1 MKASNLRMIYNSI
14 IGNLNTSMSRTLQF
28 LVFVILLSIFA
39 LTHAPISAHSR
50 SLPHV
55 LMHEYLWKNDK
66 SPSLLHYARWLASQ
80 QVRER
85 ERERERKRERGQRE
99 REVRERSAAY
109 LRQRCGQCTRPSG
122 SCLTVI
128 ACLTRWQHD
137 LIAKLWDFVL
147 DLLSLHRSRS
157 RGLNSCLCRP
167 RKSKHNSYQYNDDR
181 DISL

>member
-1 MKASNLRMIYNSI
+1 MCHQSFSFMKASNLRMIYNSI

-85 ERERERKRERGQRE
+85 DRERERERESSERERGQRE
-99 REVRERSAAY
+99 IGSIPTAAVWTVYPTLWLMSDGDSLLNTLTTWSDCQAVR
-109 LRQRCGQCTRPSG
+109 LCPWPSV
-122 SCLTVI
+122 T
-128 ACLTRWQHD
+128 T
-137 LIAKLWDFVL
+137 
-147 DLLSLHRSRS
+147 
-157 RGLNSCLCRP
+157 
-167 RKSKHNSYQYNDDR
+167 
-181 DISL
+181 